1 MRRKNNMDYYERKRK
16 AIEATIAEIH
26 KAQSAYKKQ
35 TEEIN
40 YTAKGLA
47 NLEFKIKNEL
57 DTNLQ
62 KIRQQFIDEVKNPVL
77 EDLAVYQQE
86 KANKK
91 AKMTKEDKILAA
103 LEFQNKVTMLQAKID
118 IAGDGAI
125 LIQDLMEIKDE
136 DLFNVFQGMLIR
148 NTDDEHKSIIRQKK
162 FIDEQLVELQ
172 GRVDDFKVVE
182 ASMSPMFGANYGGAG
197 FDEVV
202 EREVFGR
209 NLSDTFFKQD

>member
-1 MRRKNNMDYYERKRK
+1 MEYYERKRQ

-62 KIRQQFIDEVKNPVL
+62 KIRQQFIDEVKNPVT
-77 EDLAVYQQE
+77 EQLALYQQE

-91 AKMTKEDKILAA
+91 AKMTKEDKILQA
-103 LEFQNKVTMLQAKID
+103 LEFQNAVTKMQAKIN
-118 IAGDGAI
+118 IAGDGI
-125 LIQDLMEIKDE
+125 NLLQELDQIEDE
-136 DLFNVFQGMLIR
+136 DLYTVFQGMLIA
-148 NTDDEHKSIIRQKK
+148 NTSDMNKSKIRSKHYVDQTLALLE
-162 FIDEQLVELQ
+162 EQVQDLKLVEA
-172 GRVDDFKVVE
+172 D
-182 ASMSPMFGANYGGAG
+182 MNPMFGMNYGGAG

-202 EREVFGR
+202 AKEVFGKD
-209 NLSDTFFKQD
+209 LSDTFFKQD

>member
-1 MRRKNNMDYYERKRK
+1 MEYYERKRQ

-62 KIRQQFIDEVKNPVL
+62 KIRQNFLDDVKNPVT
-77 EDLAVYQQE
+77 EQLALYQQE
-86 KANKK
+86 KHNQK
-91 AKMTKEDKILAA
+91 AKLTKEDKILQA
-103 LEFQNKVTMLQAKID
+103 LEFQNAVTKMQAQIN
-118 IAGDGAI
+118 IAGDGI
-125 LIQDLMEIKDE
+125 NLLQELDQIEDE
-136 DLFNVFQGMLIR
+136 DLYNVFKGMLIA
-148 NTDDEHKSIIRQKK
+148 NTSDQNKSKIRSKHYTDQTLALLE
-162 FIDEQLVELQ
+162 EQVQDLKLVEA
-172 GRVDDFKVVE
+172 D
-182 ASMSPMFGANYGGAG
+182 MSPMFGMNYGGAG

-202 EREVFGR
+202 AKEVFGKD
-209 NLSDTFFKQD
+209 LSDTFFKQD

>member
-1 MRRKNNMDYYERKRK
+1 MEYYERKRQ

-62 KIRQQFIDEVKNPVL
+62 KIRQQFIDEVKNPVT
-77 EDLAVYQQE
+77 EQLALYQQE

-91 AKMTKEDKILAA
+91 AKLTKEDKILQA
-103 LEFQNKVTMLQAKID
+103 LEFQNAVTKMQAQIN
-118 IAGDGAI
+118 IAGDGI
-125 LIQDLMEIKDE
+125 NLLPELDTIEDE
-136 DLFNVFQGMLIR
+136 DLYNVFKGMLIA
-148 NTDDEHKSIIRQKK
+148 NTSDMNKSKIRSKHYVDQTLAL
-162 FIDEQLVELQ
+162 FEEQVQDLKLVEA
-172 GRVDDFKVVE
+172 D
-182 ASMSPMFGANYGGAG
+182 MSPMFGMNYGGAG

-202 EREVFGR
+202 AKEVFGKD
-209 NLSDTFFKQD
+209 LSDTFFKQD

>member
-1 MRRKNNMDYYERKRK
+1 MEYYERKRK

-62 KIRQQFIDEVKNPVL
+62 KIRQQFIDEVKNPVT
-77 EDLAVYQQE
+77 EQLAVYQQE
-86 KANKK
+86 KHNQK
-91 AKMTKEDKILAA
+91 AKMTKEDKILQA
-103 LEFQNKVTMLQAKID
+103 LEFQNAVTKMQAKIN
-118 IAGDGAI
+118 IAGDGI
-125 LIQDLMEIKDE
+125 NLLQELDTIEDE
-136 DLFNVFQGMLIR
+136 DLYNVFKGMLIA
-148 NTDDEHKSIIRQKK
+148 NTSDENKSKIRSKHYTDQTLALLE
-162 FIDEQLVELQ
+162 EQVQDL
-172 GRVDDFKVVE
+172 KMVE
-182 ASMSPMFGANYGGAG
+182 ADMNPLFGMNYGGAG

-202 EREVFGR
+202 AKEVFGKD
-209 NLSDTFFKQD
+209 LSDTFFKQD

>member
-1 MRRKNNMDYYERKRK
+1 MEYYERKRK

-62 KIRQQFIDEVKNPVL
+62 KIRQQFIDEVKNPVT
-77 EDLAVYQQE
+77 EQLALYQQE

-91 AKMTKEDKILAA
+91 AKLTKEDKILQA
-103 LEFQNKVTMLQAKID
+103 LEFQNAVTKMQAQIN
-118 IAGDGAI
+118 IAGDGI
-125 LIQDLMEIKDE
+125 NLLQELDQIEDE
-136 DLFNVFQGMLIR
+136 DLYNVFKGMLIA
-148 NTDDEHKSIIRQKK
+148 NTSDQNKSKIRSKHYTDQTLALLE
-162 FIDEQLVELQ
+162 EQVQDL
-172 GRVDDFKVVE
+172 KMVE
-182 ASMSPMFGANYGGAG
+182 ADMNPLFGVNYGGAG

-202 EREVFGR
+202 AKEVFGKD
-209 NLSDTFFKQD
+209 LSDTFFQRNAEVNQD

>member
-1 MRRKNNMDYYERKRK
+1 MEYYERKRK
-16 AIEATIAEIH
+16 AIEATINEIH

-91 AKMTKEDKILAA
+91 AKMTKEDKILQA

>member
-1 MRRKNNMDYYERKRK
+1 MDYYERKRK

-86 KANKK
+86 KINKK
-91 AKMTKEDKILAA
+91 AKMTKEDKILQA
-103 LEFQNKVTMLQAKID
+103 LEFQNKVTMLQAKVD
-118 IAGDGAI
+118 IAGDGAM
-125 LIQDLMEIKDE
+125 LLQDLMEIKDE

-182 ASMSPMFGANYGGAG
+182 ASMSPMIGANYGGAG
-197 FDEVV
+197 FNEEI

>member
-1 MRRKNNMDYYERKRK
+1 MEYYERKRQ

-57 DTNLQ
+57 DTNLA
-62 KIRQQFIDEVKNPVL
+62 KIRQNFLDEVKNPVL

-86 KANKK
+86 KINKK
-91 AKMTKEDKILAA
+91 AKMTKEDKILQA

-118 IAGDGAI
+118 IAGDGAM
-125 LIQDLMEIKDE
+125 LLQDLMEIKDE

-209 NLSDTFFKQD
+209 NLSDTFFNDNKVIGE

>member
-1 MRRKNNMDYYERKRK
+1 MEYYERKRQ
-16 AIEATIAEIH
+16 AIEATINEIH

-62 KIRQQFIDEVKNPVL
+62 KIRQQFIDEVKNPVT
-77 EDLAVYQQE
+77 EQLAVYQQE

-91 AKMTKEDKILAA
+91 AKMTKEDKILQA
-103 LEFQNKVTMLQAKID
+103 LEFQNAVTKMQAQIN
-118 IAGDGAI
+118 IAGDGI
-125 LIQDLMEIKDE
+125 NLLHELDTIEDE
-136 DLFNVFQGMLIR
+136 DLYNVFKGMLIA
-148 NTDDEHKSIIRQKK
+148 NTSDMNKSKIRSKHYTDQTLALLE
-162 FIDEQLVELQ
+162 EQVQDLKMVQ
-172 GRVDDFKVVE
+172 AD
-182 ASMSPMFGANYGGAG
+182 MSPMFGMNYGGAG

-202 EREVFGR
+202 AKEVFGKD
-209 NLSDTFFKQD
+209 LSDTFFKQD

>member
-1 MRRKNNMDYYERKRK
+1 MEYYERKRQ

-62 KIRQQFIDEVKNPVL
+62 KIRQQFIDEVKNPTL
-77 EDLAVYQQE
+77 EQLALYQQE
-86 KANKK
+86 KANKR
-91 AKMTKEDKILAA
+91 AKMTKEDKILQA
-103 LEFQNKVTMLQAKID
+103 LEFQNRVTMMQAQIN
-118 IAGDGAI
+118 IAGDGI
-125 LIQDLMEIKDE
+125 NLLQELDTIEDE
-136 DLFNVFQGMLIR
+136 DLYNVFKGMLIA
-148 NTDDEHKSIIRQKK
+148 NTSDENKSKIRSKHYTDQTLALLE
-162 FIDEQLVELQ
+162 EQVQDL
-172 GRVDDFKVVE
+172 KMVE
-182 ASMSPMFGANYGGAG
+182 ADMSPMFGVNYGGAG

-202 EREVFGR
+202 AKEVFGKD
-209 NLSDTFFKQD
+209 LSDTFFKQD

>member
-1 MRRKNNMDYYERKRK
+1 MEYYERKRQ

-62 KIRQQFIDEVKNPVL
+62 KIRQNFLDDVKKPVT
-77 EDLAVYQQE
+77 EQLALYQQE
-86 KANKK
+86 KANKR
-91 AKMTKEDKILAA
+91 AKMTKEDKILQA
-103 LEFQNKVTMLQAKID
+103 LEFQNAVTKMQAQIN
-118 IAGDGAI
+118 IAGDGI
-125 LIQDLMEIKDE
+125 NLLQELDTIEDE
-136 DLFNVFQGMLIR
+136 DLYNVFKGMLIA
-148 NTDDEHKSIIRQKK
+148 NTSDENKSKIRSKHYTDQTLALLE
-162 FIDEQLVELQ
+162 EQVQDL
-172 GRVDDFKVVE
+172 KMVE
-182 ASMSPMFGANYGGAG
+182 ADMSPMFGVNYGGAG

-202 EREVFGR
+202 AKEVFGKD
-209 NLSDTFFKQD
+209 LSDTFFKQD

>member
-1 MRRKNNMDYYERKRK
+1 MEYYERKRQ

-57 DTNLQ
+57 DTNLA
-62 KIRQQFIDEVKNPVL
+62 KIRQNFLDEVKNPVL

-91 AKMTKEDKILAA
+91 AKMTKEDKILQA

-118 IAGDGAI
+118 IAGDGAM
-125 LIQDLMEIKDE
+125 LLQDLMEIKDE

>member
-1 MRRKNNMDYYERKRK
+1 MEYYERKRQ

-62 KIRQQFIDEVKNPVL
+62 KIRQQFIDEVKNPVN
-77 EDLAVYQQE
+77 EQLAVYQQE

-91 AKMTKEDKILAA
+91 AKLTKEDKILQA
-103 LEFQNKVTMLQAKID
+103 LEFQNAVTKMQAQIN
-118 IAGDGAI
+118 IAGDGI
-125 LIQDLMEIKDE
+125 NLLQELDTIEDE
-136 DLFNVFQGMLIR
+136 DLYNVFKGMLIA
-148 NTDDEHKSIIRQKK
+148 NTSDENKSKIRSKHYTDQTLALLEEQVQDLKK
-162 FIDEQLVELQ
+162 
-172 GRVDDFKVVE
+172 VE
-182 ASMSPMFGANYGGAG
+182 ADMSPMFGMNYGGAG

-202 EREVFGR
+202 AKEVFR
-209 NLSDTFFKQD
+209 KDLSDTFFKQD

>member
-1 MRRKNNMDYYERKRK
+1 MEYYERKRQ

-26 KAQSAYKKQ
+26 KAQSAYRKQ

-57 DTNLQ
+57 DTNLA
-62 KIRQQFIDEVKNPVL
+62 KIRQNFLDEVKNPVL

-91 AKMTKEDKILAA
+91 AKMTKEDKILQA

-118 IAGDGAI
+118 IAGDGAM
-125 LIQDLMEIKDE
+125 LLQDLMEKKDE

>member
-1 MRRKNNMDYYERKRK
+1 MEYYERKRQ
-16 AIEATIAEIH
+16 AREATIAEIH

-62 KIRQQFIDEVKNPVL
+62 KIRQQFIDEVKNPVT
-77 EDLAVYQQE
+77 EQLALYQQE

-91 AKMTKEDKILAA
+91 AKMTKEDKILQA
-103 LEFQNKVTMLQAKID
+103 LEFQNAVTKMQAQIN
-118 IAGDGAI
+118 IAGDGI
-125 LIQDLMEIKDE
+125 NLLQELDTIEDE
-136 DLFNVFQGMLIR
+136 DLYNVFKGMLIA
-148 NTDDEHKSIIRQKK
+148 NTSDMNKSKIRSKHYTDQTLALLE
-162 FIDEQLVELQ
+162 EQVQDL
-172 GRVDDFKVVE
+172 KMVE
-182 ASMSPMFGANYGGAG
+182 ADMSPMFGMNYGGAG

-202 EREVFGR
+202 AKEVFGKD
-209 NLSDTFFKQD
+209 LSDTFFKQD

>member
-1 MRRKNNMDYYERKRK
+1 MEYYERKRQ

-40 YTAKGLA
+40 YTPKGLA

-62 KIRQQFIDEVKNPVL
+62 KIRQQFIDEVKNPVT
-77 EDLAVYQQE
+77 EQLALYQQE

-91 AKMTKEDKILAA
+91 AKLTKEDKILQA
-103 LEFQNKVTMLQAKID
+103 LEFQNRVTMMQAQIN
-118 IAGDGAI
+118 IAGDGI
-125 LIQDLMEIKDE
+125 NLLQELDTIEDE
-136 DLFNVFQGMLIR
+136 DLYNVFKGMLIA
-148 NTDDEHKSIIRQKK
+148 NTSDENKSKIRSKHYTDQTLALLE
-162 FIDEQLVELQ
+162 EQVQDL
-172 GRVDDFKVVE
+172 KMVE
-182 ASMSPMFGANYGGAG
+182 ADMSPMFGVNYGGAG

-202 EREVFGR
+202 AKEVFGKD
-209 NLSDTFFKQD
+209 LSDTFFKQD

>member
-1 MRRKNNMDYYERKRK
+1 MEYYERKRQ

-26 KAQSAYKKQ
+26 KAKNAYQKQ

-62 KIRQQFIDEVKNPVL
+62 KIRQNFLDDVKNPVL

-91 AKMTKEDKILAA
+91 AKMTKEDKILQA

-125 LIQDLMEIKDE
+125 LLQDLMEIKDE

-209 NLSDTFFKQD
+209 NLSDTFFNDNKVIGE

>member
-1 MRRKNNMDYYERKRK
+1 MEYYERKRQ

-62 KIRQQFIDEVKNPVL
+62 KIRQQFIDEVKNPVT
-77 EDLAVYQQE
+77 EQLAVYQQE
-86 KANKK
+86 KHNQK
-91 AKMTKEDKILAA
+91 AKMTKEDRILAA
-103 LEFQNKVTMLQAKID
+103 LEFQNKVTKMQAQIN
-118 IAGDGAI
+118 IAGDGI
-125 LIQDLMEIKDE
+125 NLLQELDTIEDE
-136 DLFNVFQGMLIR
+136 DLYNVFKGMLIA
-148 NTDDEHKSIIRQKK
+148 NTSDENKSKIRSKHYTDQTLALLQ
-162 FIDEQLVELQ
+162 EQAQDL
-172 GRVDDFKVVE
+172 KMVE
-182 ASMSPMFGANYGGAG
+182 ADMNPLFGMNYGGAG

-202 EREVFGR
+202 AKEVFGKD
-209 NLSDTFFKQD
+209 LSDTFFKSNDVVGE

>member
-1 MRRKNNMDYYERKRK
+1 MEYYERKRQ

-62 KIRQQFIDEVKNPVL
+62 KIRQNFLDDVKNPVT
-77 EDLAVYQQE
+77 EQLALYQQE

-91 AKMTKEDKILAA
+91 AKMTKEDKILQA
-103 LEFQNKVTMLQAKID
+103 LEFQNAVTKMQAQIN
-118 IAGDGAI
+118 IAGDGI
-125 LIQDLMEIKDE
+125 NLLQELDQIEDE
-136 DLFNVFQGMLIR
+136 DLYTVFQGMLIA
-148 NTDDEHKSIIRQKK
+148 NTSDMNKSKIRSKHYVDQTLALLE
-162 FIDEQLVELQ
+162 EQVQDL
-172 GRVDDFKVVE
+172 KMVE
-182 ASMSPMFGANYGGAG
+182 ADMSPMFGMNYGGAG

-202 EREVFGR
+202 AKEVFGKD
-209 NLSDTFFKQD
+209 LSDTFFK

>member
-1 MRRKNNMDYYERKRK
+1 MEYYERKRQ

-26 KAQSAYKKQ
+26 KAQSAYKQQ

-62 KIRQQFIDEVKNPVL
+62 KIRQQFIDEVKNPVT
-77 EDLAVYQQE
+77 EQLALYQQE

-91 AKMTKEDKILAA
+91 AKMTKEDKILQA
-103 LEFQNKVTMLQAKID
+103 LEFQNAVTKMQAQIN
-118 IAGDGAI
+118 IAGDGI
-125 LIQDLMEIKDE
+125 NLLQELDTIEDE
-136 DLFNVFQGMLIR
+136 DLYNVFKGMLIANTSDENKSKIR
-148 NTDDEHKSIIRQKK
+148 NKHYTDQTLALLQ
-162 FIDEQLVELQ
+162 EQAQDL
-172 GRVDDFKVVE
+172 RMVE
-182 ASMSPMFGANYGGAG
+182 ADMNPLFGMNYGGAG

-202 EREVFGR
+202 AKEVFGKD
-209 NLSDTFFKQD
+209 LSDTFFKQD

>member
-1 MRRKNNMDYYERKRK
+1 MDYYERKRK

-40 YTAKGLA
+40 YTAKGLSR
-47 NLEFKIKNEL
+47 LEFQIKNEL

-77 EDLAVYQQE
+77 EDLALYQQE

-209 NLSDTFFKQD
+209 NLSDTFFNDNKVIGE

>member
-1 MRRKNNMDYYERKRK
+1 MEYYERKRK

-62 KIRQQFIDEVKNPVL
+62 KIRQQFIDEVKNPVT
-77 EDLAVYQQE
+77 EQLALYQQE

-91 AKMTKEDKILAA
+91 AKLTKEDKILQA
-103 LEFQNKVTMLQAKID
+103 LEFQNAVTKMQAQIN
-118 IAGDGAI
+118 IAGDGI
-125 LIQDLMEIKDE
+125 NLLQELDQIEDE
-136 DLFNVFQGMLIR
+136 DLYTVFQGMLIA
-148 NTDDEHKSIIRQKK
+148 NTSDQNKSKIRSKHYTDQTLALLE
-162 FIDEQLVELQ
+162 EQVQDL
-172 GRVDDFKVVE
+172 KMVE
-182 ASMSPMFGANYGGAG
+182 ADMSPMFGMNYGGAG

-202 EREVFGR
+202 AKEVFGKD
-209 NLSDTFFKQD
+209 LSDTFFKQD

>member
-1 MRRKNNMDYYERKRK
+1 MEYYERKRQ
-16 AIEATIAEIH
+16 AIDATIAEIH
-26 KAQSAYKKQ
+26 KAKNAYQKQ

-62 KIRQQFIDEVKNPVL
+62 KIRQNFLDEVKNPVL

-86 KANKK
+86 KINKK
-91 AKMTKEDKILAA
+91 AKMTKEDKILQA

-125 LIQDLMEIKDE
+125 LLQDLMEIKDE

>member
-1 MRRKNNMDYYERKRK
+1 MEYYERKRQ

-57 DTNLQ
+57 DTNLA

-91 AKMTKEDKILAA
+91 AKMTKEDKILQA

-118 IAGDGAI
+118 IAGDGAM
-125 LIQDLMEIKDE
+125 LLQDLMEIKDE

-148 NTDDEHKSIIRQKK
+148 NTDDQHKSIIRQKK

-209 NLSDTFFKQD
+209 NLSDTFFNDNKVIGE

>member
-1 MRRKNNMDYYERKRK
+1 MDYYERKRK

-91 AKMTKEDKILAA
+91 AKMTKEDKILQA

-125 LIQDLMEIKDE
+125 LLQDLMEIQDE

>member
-1 MRRKNNMDYYERKRK
+1 MEYYERKRQ

-62 KIRQQFIDEVKNPVL
+62 KIRQQFIDEVKNPVT
-77 EDLAVYQQE
+77 EQLAVYQQE
-86 KANKK
+86 KHNQK
-91 AKMTKEDKILAA
+91 AKMTKEDRILAA
-103 LEFQNKVTMLQAKID
+103 LEFQNKVTKMQAQIN
-118 IAGDGAI
+118 IAGDGI
-125 LIQDLMEIKDE
+125 NLLQELDTIEDE
-136 DLFNVFQGMLIR
+136 DLYNVFKGMLIA
-148 NTDDEHKSIIRQKK
+148 NTSDENKSKIRSKHYTDQTLALLQ
-162 FIDEQLVELQ
+162 EQAQDL
-172 GRVDDFKVVE
+172 KMVE
-182 ASMSPMFGANYGGAG
+182 ADMNPLFGMNYGGAG

-202 EREVFGR
+202 AKDVFGKD
-209 NLSDTFFKQD
+209 LSDTFFKSNDVVGE

>member
-1 MRRKNNMDYYERKRK
+1 MQYYERKRK

-62 KIRQQFIDEVKNPVL
+62 KIRQQFIDEVKNPVT
-77 EDLAVYQQE
+77 EQLALYQQE
-86 KANKK
+86 KHNQK
-91 AKMTKEDKILAA
+91 AKMTKEDKILQA
-103 LEFQNKVTMLQAKID
+103 LEFQNAVTKMQAQIN
-118 IAGDGAI
+118 IAGDGI
-125 LIQDLMEIKDE
+125 NLLQELDTIEDE
-136 DLFNVFQGMLIR
+136 DLYNVFKGMLIA
-148 NTDDEHKSIIRQKK
+148 NTSDENKSKIRSKHYTDQTLALLE
-162 FIDEQLVELQ
+162 EQVQDL
-172 GRVDDFKVVE
+172 KMVE
-182 ASMSPMFGANYGGAG
+182 ADMSPMFGMNYGGAG

-202 EREVFGR
+202 AKEVFGKD
-209 NLSDTFFKQD
+209 LSDTFFK

>member
-1 MRRKNNMDYYERKRK
+1 MDYYERKRK

-40 YTAKGLA
+40 YTANGLA

-57 DTNLQ
+57 DTNLA

-91 AKMTKEDKILAA
+91 AKMTKEDKILQA

-118 IAGDGAI
+118 IAGDGAM
-125 LIQDLMEIKDE
+125 LLQDLMEIKDE

-148 NTDDEHKSIIRQKK
+148 NTDDQHKSIIRQKK

-209 NLSDTFFKQD
+209 NLSDTFFNDNKVIGE

>member
-1 MRRKNNMDYYERKRK
+1 MEYYERKRQ

-62 KIRQQFIDEVKNPVL
+62 KIRQQFIDEVKNPVT
-77 EDLAVYQQE
+77 EQLALYQQE
-86 KANKK
+86 KHNKK
-91 AKMTKEDKILAA
+91 AKMTKEDKILQA
-103 LEFQNKVTMLQAKID
+103 LEFQNAVTKMQAQIN
-118 IAGDGAI
+118 IAGDGI
-125 LIQDLMEIKDE
+125 NLLQELDTIEDE
-136 DLFNVFQGMLIR
+136 DLYNVFKGMLIA
-148 NTDDEHKSIIRQKK
+148 NTSDENKSKIRSKHYVDQTLALLE
-162 FIDEQLVELQ
+162 EQVQDLKMVQ
-172 GRVDDFKVVE
+172 AD
-182 ASMSPMFGANYGGAG
+182 MSPMFGMNYGGAG

-202 EREVFGR
+202 AKEVFGKD
-209 NLSDTFFKQD
+209 LSDTFFK

>member
-1 MRRKNNMDYYERKRK
+1 MEYYERKRQ

>member
-1 MRRKNNMDYYERKRK
+1 MEYYERKRQ

-57 DTNLQ
+57 DTNLA
-62 KIRQQFIDEVKNPVL
+62 KIRQNFLDEVKNPVL

-91 AKMTKEDKILAA
+91 AKMTKEDKILQA

-118 IAGDGAI
+118 IAGDGAM
-125 LIQDLMEIKDE
+125 LLQDLMEIKDE

-209 NLSDTFFKQD
+209 NLSDTFFNDNKVIGE

>member
-1 MRRKNNMDYYERKRK
+1 MEYYERKRQ

-62 KIRQQFIDEVKNPVL
+62 KIRQNFLDDVRKPVT
-77 EDLAVYQQE
+77 EQLALYQQE

-91 AKMTKEDKILAA
+91 AKMTKEDKILQA
-103 LEFQNKVTMLQAKID
+103 LEFQNAVTKMQAQIN
-118 IAGDGAI
+118 IAGDGI
-125 LIQDLMEIKDE
+125 NLLQELDTIEDE
-136 DLFNVFQGMLIR
+136 DLYNVFKGMLIA
-148 NTDDEHKSIIRQKK
+148 NTSDENKSKIRSKHYVDQTLALLE
-162 FIDEQLVELQ
+162 EQVQDLKMVQ
-172 GRVDDFKVVE
+172 AD
-182 ASMSPMFGANYGGAG
+182 MSPMFGVNYGGAG

-202 EREVFGR
+202 AKEVFGKD
-209 NLSDTFFKQD
+209 LSDTFFKQD

>member
-1 MRRKNNMDYYERKRK
+1 MEYYERKRQ

-62 KIRQQFIDEVKNPVL
+62 KIRQQFIDEVKNPVT
-77 EDLAVYQQE
+77 EQLALYQQE

-91 AKMTKEDKILAA
+91 AKMTKEDKILQA
-103 LEFQNKVTMLQAKID
+103 LEFQNAVTKMQAQIN
-118 IAGDGAI
+118 IAGDGI
-125 LIQDLMEIKDE
+125 NLLQELDTIEDE
-136 DLFNVFQGMLIR
+136 DLYNVFKGMLIA
-148 NTDDEHKSIIRQKK
+148 NTSDMNKSKIRSKHYVDQTLALLE
-162 FIDEQLVELQ
+162 EQVQDL
-172 GRVDDFKVVE
+172 KMVE
-182 ASMSPMFGANYGGAG
+182 ADMNPLFGMNYGGAG

-202 EREVFGR
+202 AKEVFGKD
-209 NLSDTFFKQD
+209 LSDTFFKQD

>member
-1 MRRKNNMDYYERKRK
+1 MEYYERKRQ

-62 KIRQQFIDEVKNPVL
+62 KIRQNFLDDVKNPVT
-77 EDLAVYQQE
+77 EQLALYQQE

-91 AKMTKEDKILAA
+91 AKMTKEDKILQA
-103 LEFQNKVTMLQAKID
+103 LEFQNAVTKMQAQIN
-118 IAGDGAI
+118 IAGDGI
-125 LIQDLMEIKDE
+125 NLLPELDTIEDE
-136 DLFNVFQGMLIR
+136 DLYNVFKGMLIA
-148 NTDDEHKSIIRQKK
+148 NTSDMNKSKIRSKHYVDQTLALLE
-162 FIDEQLVELQ
+162 EQVQDLKLVEA
-172 GRVDDFKVVE
+172 D
-182 ASMSPMFGANYGGAG
+182 MSPMFGMNYGGAG

-202 EREVFGR
+202 AKEVFGKD
-209 NLSDTFFKQD
+209 LSDTFFKQD